1 MWYYLLIIF
10 SVMMFGARFALQD
23 IYRKLR
29 GSGLRISL
37 ETSLVGALAGLCVL
51 FAVNGFRIEFTPF
64 TLLVASFA
72 ALNSIAFAFCSFKA
86 LDTIDLSLFSL
97 FSMLGGMLLP
107 FFQGIVFF
115 DENITVA
122 KIVCLVLIAA
132 ALALTVSPK
141 EKKKGTVYY
150 VGIFILNGMSGVL
163 SKIFASAPFEKT
175 SSASYS
181 IWIAICTTVLSG
193 ALLLLL
199 VKKADGGVR
208 YNLKA
213 FSIGAVSGGINQ
225 FANFLLIVALMHV
238 DASVQYPMVTGGVM
252 IVSTL
257 ISLFGNRKPD
267 KKELLSVALAF
278 FGMLALFFIP
288 I

>member
-1 MWYYLLIIF
+1 MYYLLIIV
-10 SVMMFGARFALQD
+10 SVIMFGGRFALQD
-23 IYRKLR
+23 TYRRLR
-29 GSGLRISL
+29 GSGLKISL
-37 ETSLVGALAGLCVL
+37 ETSFVGSLAGLTIL
-51 FAVNGFRIEFTPF
+51 LAVNGFRIEFAPF
-64 TLLVASFA
+64 TLLIASLA

-86 LDTIDLSLFSL
+86 LDSIDLSLFSL

-107 FFQGIVFF
+107 FFQGILFF
-115 DENITVA
+115 DEPITVA
-122 KIVCLVLIAA
+122 KIVCLILIAA

-141 EKKKGTVYY
+141 EKKNGTVYY

-163 SKIFASAPFEKT
+163 SKIFASAPLEKT
-175 SSASYS
+175 SSAGYS
-181 IWIAICTTVLSG
+181 IWIAICTAIISG
-193 ALLLLL
+193 VLLLTYL
-199 VKKADGGVR
+199 KRKDGTVS
-208 YNLKA
+208 YTLKA
-213 FSIGAVSGGINQ
+213 FGIGAVSGGINQ

-257 ISLFGNRKPD
+257 ISFFGSRKPD

-278 FGMLALFFIP
+278 LGMLALFFIK

>member
-1 MWYYLLIIF
+1 MQYYLLIAL
-10 SVMMFGARFALQD
+10 SVVMFGGRFALQD
-23 IYRKLR
+23 VYRKLR

-37 ETSLVGALAGLCVL
+37 ETSFVGSLAGLCVL
-51 FAVNGFRIEFTPF
+51 LAVNGFKIEFTPF
-64 TLLVASFA
+64 TLLIALFA
-72 ALNSIAFAFCSFKA
+72 ALNSITFAFCSFKA

-107 FFQGIVFF
+107 FLQGIVFF
-115 DENITVA
+115 HEEITVA
-122 KIVCLVLIAA
+122 KIVCLILIAA

-150 VGIFILNGMSGVL
+150 IGIFVLNGMSGVL

-175 SSASYS
+175 SSAGYS
-181 IWIAICTTVLSG
+181 IWIAICTAVLSG
-193 ALLLLL
+193 VLLLLL
-199 VKKADGGVR
+199 VKKADGDVR

-257 ISLFGNRKPD
+257 ISLFGSRKPD
-267 KKELLSVALAF
+267 KKEMLSVALAF

>member
-10 SVMMFGARFALQD
+10 SVMMFGGRFALQD
-23 IYRKLR
+23 VYRKLR

-37 ETSLVGALAGLCVL
+37 ETSLVGSLAGLCVL
-51 FAVNGFRIEFTPF
+51 LAVNGFKIEFTPF
-64 TLLVASFA
+64 TLFVALLA

-107 FFQGIVFF
+107 FLQGIIFF
-115 DENITVA
+115 GEDITVA

-132 ALALTVSPK
+132 ALGLTVSPK

-163 SKIFASAPFEKT
+163 SKIFASASFEKT
-175 SSASYS
+175 SSAGYS
-181 IWIAICTTVLSG
+181 IWIAICTVVLSG
-193 ALLLLL
+193 TLLLWLI
-199 VKKADGGVR
+199 KKSDCSVP
-208 YNLKA
+208 YTWKA

-257 ISLFGNRKPD
+257 ISLFGNRKPG
-267 KKELLSVALAF
+267 KKELLSVTLAF
-278 FGMLALFFIP
+278 CGMLALFFIP
-288 I
+288 T